1 MERRLIIGFVGLGVI
16 GSGVAGN
23 LLKAGHEVVGFDLV
37 SERSSELAAAGGRA
51 AASPRL
57 AAEKADYVMTAL
69 PEPKDLEQAVAGEDG
84 IASAQTPPRL
94 LVDLSTVDPDTTL
107 RVADRLR
114 QKEIRMLECK
124 ITGSSR
130 DAENATMRLLAGGDA
145 ADLDEIRHVMAR
157 LSEEIVYCGPLG
169 TASTLKLIH
178 NMLAFT
184 IILADAEALTLGA
197 KAGLDIGLMVDL
209 FRKTVVWNRSL
220 EAVFEGSVFERDF
233 EPGFLTRHALKDLR
247 LATELASRIGSITP
261 YAAVTQQM
269 FTASTAKGFGEQNF
283 TSAVRLWEE
292 VAGVELRA

>member
-16 GSGVAGN
+16 GSRLAQN
-23 LLKAGHEVVGFDLV
+23 LLKAGHDVVGFDLV
-37 SERSSELAAAGGRA
+37 SKRSRELAAAGGRA

-69 PEPKDLEQAVAGEDG
+69 PEPKDLEDAVLGKDG
-84 IASAQTPPRL
+84 IASAQTPPRM
-94 LVDLSTVDPDTTL
+94 LVDLSTVAPDTTL
-107 RVADRLR
+107 RVAEGLR
-114 QKEIRMLECK
+114 QREIRMLECK
-124 ITGSSR
+124 ITGSST
-130 DAENATMRLLAGGDA
+130 DAETATMRLLAGGEA
-145 ADLDEIRHVMAR
+145 ADLEEVRHVMAQ

-169 TASTLKLIH
+169 AASTLKLIH

-220 EAVFEGSVFERDF
+220 EAVFEGSVFKRDF
-233 EPGFLTRHALKDLR
+233 TPGFLTRHALKDLR

-269 FTASTAKGFGEQNF
+269 FTASTAKGLGEENF

-292 VAGVELRA
+292 VAGIELRA

>member
-1 MERRLIIGFVGLGVI
+1 MERSLTIGFVGLGAI
-16 GSGVAGN
+16 GSGVAKN
-23 LLKAGHEVVGFDLV
+23 LLKAGHDVVGFDLV
-37 SERSSELAAAGGRA
+37 SERSGKLAAAGGRA

-57 AAEKADYVMTAL
+57 AAEKTDYVMTAL
-69 PEPKDLEQAVAGEDG
+69 PEPKHLDDAVTGEDG
-84 IASAQTPPRL
+84 IASAQEPPRML
-94 LVDLSTVDPDTTL
+94 IDLSTVDPDTTL
-107 RVADRLR
+107 RVAERLR
-114 QKEIRMLECK
+114 LEDVRMLECK

-130 DAENATMRLLAGGDA
+130 DAENATMRLLAGGDE
-145 ADLDEIRHVMAR
+145 ADLDEVRHVMDR

-197 KAGLDIGLMVDL
+197 KAGLDIGFMVDL

-233 EPGFLTRHALKDLR
+233 KPGFLTRHALKDVR
-247 LATELASRIGSITP
+247 LGTELASRIGSITP

-269 FTASTAKGFGEQNF
+269 FTASTAKGFGEENF

-292 VAGVELRA
+292 VAGVELSA